1 MISKAQLQRKI
12 LRLERQVKKLS
23 LEKCELENELKL
35 TRRHERNSTGSR
47 GERYIQS
54 LIGGKVTSNGAG
66 HDLEIRGKRLE
77 IKTSQCRRVDQNRD
91 QEAVTKRWTWHRPFG
106 ENGTNKYHFLV
117 LIGDMDSRFRKLYR
131 DQEKPASRYVIF
143 LIPKR
148 RVQQFVTETEG
159 GAMIQI
165 TTNPKRQRTSKGRKI
180 WNEDF
185 QKTRHELKKLLLSKR
200 G

>member
-12 LRLERQVKKLS
+12 ERLERQVKKLC
-23 LEKCELENELKL
+23 LEKCKMENERKL
-35 TRRHERNSTGSR
+35 TKRHERNSTGSR

-106 ENGTNKYHFLV
+106 ESGMNKYHFLI

-131 DQEKPASRYVIF
+131 DQEKPASKYVIF

-148 RVQQFVTETEG
+148 KVGQFVTETEG
-159 GAMIQI
+159 GEMIQI
-165 TTNPKRQRTSKGRKI
+165 TTNPSRQRSVKGRKI
-180 WNEDF
+180 WSESF
-185 QKTRHELKKLLLSKR
+185 QKTRHELKKQFLSKR
-200 G
+200 H